1 MCVCERECLC
11 VLCVRA
17 RACVCVH
24 AHERVCVSV
33 HACRYVCARACAG
46 PSAGSLAVRE
56 RSRAHTHTRR
66 RRLVHVPMARF
77 GEAEEMAAAALFLAS
92 DEASFV
98 TGAALAADGGL
109 TAAYVTP
116 LAPGEKE
123 A

>member
-1 MCVCERECLC
+1 M
-11 VLCVRA
+11 
-17 RACVCVH
+17 
-24 AHERVCVSV
+24 
-33 HACRYVCARACAG
+33 
-46 PSAGSLAVRE
+46 
-56 RSRAHTHTRR
+56 
-66 RRLVHVPMARF
+66 HVPMARF
-77 GEAEEMAAAALFLAS
+77 GEAEEMTAAALFLAS